1 MNRWIVNFQ
10 NHPFQKPWKDLIE
23 STENISLQDETI
35 ATDVQELAR
44 LKKVIAY
51 IDELLEAADP
61 ELLPANL
68 LGSFQDQTMQ
78 ALDQVNQ
85 YNSNKNI
92 GHLTNANNNLDNLL
106 TYIRPYVAPGKGAPQ
121 AATKA
126 FKAYSDTVNQ
136 QIDELRSK
144 VSVTVTETQQNK
156 SDSEQILKDIKK
168 SQEKIQKLE
177 KDFLTGGESEK
188 SLQERM
194 LGLLNDAQ
202 GWHTKISDFHKRLT
216 SGNEQESALS
226 LQIEEA
232 KKTSIKN
239 AEATASALKSSEDLI
254 ANLEEFYIRIFG
266 EEDDTGKVQGGLK
279 KELADKLLEID
290 DFKKKQT
297 ETYDALIK
305 EIESL
310 LPGATSAGLAT
321 AYHDLKESFEA
332 PIKTYTHMF
341 YWSLSGIFICA
352 LILITHKIGGTPFIE
367 FVDVS
372 DPMKIFN
379 NLMYKLPIL
388 LPLLWLA
395 IFASKRR
402 SEDRRLQQEYAH
414 KEAIAKSYQSFKKQI
429 EALGA
434 KDDDL
439 TRRLLE
445 TAILAI
451 AFNAS
456 TTLDKKHGDKFP
468 LQEAVENLAK
478 SANPLKKG
486 G

>member
-1 MNRWIVNFQ
+1 
-10 NHPFQKPWKDLIE
+10 
-23 STENISLQDETI
+23 
-35 ATDVQELAR
+35 
-44 LKKVIAY
+44 
-51 IDELLEAADP
+51 
-61 ELLPANL
+61 
-68 LGSFQDQTMQ
+68 
-78 ALDQVNQ
+78 
-85 YNSNKNI
+85 
-92 GHLTNANNNLDNLL
+92 
-106 TYIRPYVAPGKGAPQ
+106 
-121 AATKA
+121 
-126 FKAYSDTVNQ
+126 
-136 QIDELRSK
+136 
-144 VSVTVTETQQNK
+144 
-156 SDSEQILKDIKK
+156 
-168 SQEKIQKLE
+168 
-177 KDFLTGGESEK
+177 
-188 SLQERM
+188 M

-254 ANLEEFYIRIFG
+254 AGLEEFYIRIFG

-321 AYHDLKESFEA
+321 AYHELKESFEA

-341 YWSLSGIFICA
+341 YWSLSGIFVCA
-352 LILITHKIGGTPFIE
+352 LVLITHKIGGTPFIE

-468 LQEAVENLAK
+468 LQEVVENLAK